1 MPFGAQVGHISM
13 HELNLTGTRP
23 EPWGVWAIR
32 GLSFSSDEILDRRQG
47 AGLTQKSR
55 ARLSREPALG
65 AI

>member
-13 HELNLTGTRP
+13 RELNLTGTRP

-47 AGLTQKSR
+47 LA
-55 ARLSREPALG
+55 
-65 AI
+65 